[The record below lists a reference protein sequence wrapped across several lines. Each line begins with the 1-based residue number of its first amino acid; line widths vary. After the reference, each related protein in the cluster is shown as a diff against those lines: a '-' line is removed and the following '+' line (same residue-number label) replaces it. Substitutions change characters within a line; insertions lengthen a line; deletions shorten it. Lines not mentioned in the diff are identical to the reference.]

1 MADSTYATSVER
13 LEAASAAWLRDL
25 EEQGRLSRTVEA
37 YASTLADFTS
47 FFGADEDKS
56 DIPSYAEVL
65 LWRGN
70 LESRGCGERT
80 VAQYLRQL
88 RALLRLGVRAWLVS
102 GKSSL
107 EAPDP
112 NGERPAAG
120 GICHAH
126 DWQLRRLYTYERPQS
141 AKAAT
146 YPRNYA
152 IAILLL
158 TTDLCNGEL
167 LHLTPADL
175 HWADN
180 VIAARDGHTGEVRQV
195 AFSDLAQSA
204 VQLYLA
210 SGIRPQD
217 LPDTAPLFGNTA
229 PKGSFGPRTGDESR
243 EWQRGSRQWLSTLV
257 ERHVSAVAFV
267 RGVRCEELRHA
278 AAQAESA
285 ALSEARTRQARQNAL
300 LLEDEKPPLTAG
312 GQRAGQAF
320 SFQRIPKCPPG

>member
-1 MADSTYATSVER
+1 MTDSTYATPVEQ

-25 EEQGRLSRTVEA
+25 EAQGRLSRTVEA

-70 LESRGCGERT
+70 LESRGCRERT

-88 RALLRLGVRAWLVS
+88 RAFFDWACEHGWYQANPVLKRLIPSVS
-102 GKSSL
+102 DL
-107 EAPDP
+107 P
-112 NGERPAAG
+112 PAEYVAL
-120 GICHAH
+120 H
-126 DWQLRRLYTYERPQS
+126 DWQLQRLYTFNRPQN
-141 AKAAT
+141 AKATT

-152 IAILLL
+152 IVIMLL
-158 TTDLCNGEL
+158 TTDLRNGEL
-167 LHLTPADL
+167 LHLPPADL
-175 HWADN
+175 HWSDN
-180 VIAARDGHTGEVRQV
+180 VITTWDGHTGEVRQV

-204 VQLYLA
+204 VRIYLA

-229 PKGSFGPRTGDESR
+229 PKGSFGPRIGDRSH

-257 ERHVSAVAFV
+257 EAHVRAVAFV
-267 RGVRCEELRHA
+267 PGVRCEELRHA

-285 ALSEARTRQARQNAL
+285 ALSETRTRQARLNVS
-300 LLEDEKPPLTAG
+300 LLEQMKSRP
-312 GQRAGQAF
+312 
-320 SFQRIPKCPPG
+320 

>member
-1 MADSTYATSVER
+1 MANSTYATSVER
-13 LEAASAAWLRDL
+13 LESASAAWLRDL
-25 EEQGRLSRTVEA
+25 GEQGRLSRTVEA

-70 LESRGCGERT
+70 LESRGCKERT
-80 VAQYLRQL
+80 IAQYLRQL
-88 RALLRLGVRAWLVS
+88 RAFFDWACEHGWYQANPVLKRLIPSVS
-102 GKSSL
+102 DL
-107 EAPDP
+107 P
-112 NGERPAAG
+112 PAEYVAL
-120 GICHAH
+120 H
-126 DWQLRRLYTYERPQS
+126 DWQLQRLYTFNRPQN
-141 AKAAT
+141 AKATT

-152 IAILLL
+152 IVIMLL
-158 TTDLCNGEL
+158 TTDLRNGEL

-175 HWADN
+175 HWSDN

-204 VQLYLA
+204 VRIYLA

-229 PKGSFGPRTGDESR
+229 PKGSFGPRASDESR
-243 EWQRGSRQWLSTLV
+243 EWQHGSRQWLSALV
-257 ERHVSAVAFV
+257 ESHVKAVAFTPS
-267 RGVRCEELRHA
+267 VRCEELRHA

-285 ALSEARTRQARQNAL
+285 SLAEIRARQARRNVR
-300 LLEDEKPPLTAG
+300 LLEQMKSRP
-312 GQRAGQAF
+312 
-320 SFQRIPKCPPG
+320 

>member
-1 MADSTYATSVER
+1 MNDYVYSTPVER

-25 EEQGRLSRTVEA
+25 EAHG
-37 YASTLADFTS
+37 ASPNTLKGYSLTAEDFIC
-47 FFGADEDKS
+47 FFADEEDAGA
-56 DIPSYAEVL
+56 PSYAEIF
-65 LWRGN
+65 LWRQTFDR
-70 LESRGCGERT
+70 RGLTPRT
-80 VAQYLRQL
+80 QQQYLIRL
-88 RALLRLGVRAWLVS
+88 RAFFNWAVEHGWYATNPVLDRLIPSVS
-102 GKSSL
+102 DL
-107 EAPDP
+107 P
-112 NGERPAAG
+112 PAEYVAF
-120 GICHAH
+120 H
-126 DWQLRRLYTYERPQS
+126 DWQLQRLYTYERPQN

-158 TTDLCNGEL
+158 TTDLHNGEL

-180 VIAARDGHTGEVRQV
+180 VIAARDGHTGEVRRA

-243 EWQRGSRQWLSTLV
+243 KWQQGSRQWLSTLV

-285 ALSEARTRQARQNAL
+285 SLAEARTRQARQNAL
-300 LLEDEKPPLTAG
+300 LLKRMKSRP
-312 GQRAGQAF
+312 
-320 SFQRIPKCPPG
+320 